1 MKKRMKNLMALG
13 TALALTLSL
22 TACGGTPV
30 VSYEGSSAAA
40 ESTQEVSAESAY
52 REITLSEHL
61 SGGETIWYRIDSYAG
76 KDSAV
81 REIFVL
87 EPDGSLYRAD
97 GDKATLGELE
107 QMEDDDISAMVKEA
121 HEKDVLNGY
130 DSLLN
135 AGAGE
140 LVYELVGEG
149 LMWEI
154 VYGLAYEFGG
164 EIPEEVLQGFG
175 VPAAAVEPVADF
187 CSKMSALVTESEEGR
202 IVVEVFLQYGV
213 FFERSAERLEM
224 AVAESGVSEMTA
236 QQARALYAESDAMAE
251 AVRTII
257 RSYEAQPGQYKLSI
271 NSDHTGNQT
280 ESVTLAYRISTM
292 AGEKSNEF
300 TLYEM
305 TPAGSAATNCGNVVY
320 DSTYGGFG
328 SRSGAL
334 YTRIDSSFHF
344 VLEQIGQS
352 GLPIDVDAEDL
363 FQ

>member
-1 MKKRMKNLMALG
+1 MKKRMSNLMALG
-13 TALALTLSL
+13 TAVALTLSL

-30 VSYEGSSAAA
+30 VSYESSTSAAGNI
-40 ESTQEVSAESAY
+40 QEDSVESAY

-61 SGGETIWYRIDSYAG
+61 NGGETIWYHVDSYVG
-76 KDSAV
+76 KDSRV
-81 REIFVL
+81 EDIFVL
-87 EPDGSLYRAD
+87 EPDGSLYHAE
-97 GDKATLGELE
+97 GNKATLGELE
-107 QMEDDDISAMVKEA
+107 QMEDADISAMVKKA

-130 DSLLN
+130 DSMLN
-135 AGAGE
+135 AGTGE
-140 LVYELVGEG
+140 LLYEVVSED

-154 VYGLAYEFGG
+154 VYGLAYEFDG
-164 EIPEEVLQGFG
+164 EIPEEVLYGFG
-175 VPAAAVEPVADF
+175 VPAAVMEPVADF

-224 AVAESGVSEMTA
+224 AVAESGVSELVA
-236 QQARALYAESDAMAE
+236 QQARALYAESEAVAE
-251 AVRTII
+251 AVRAII
-257 RSYEAQPGQYKLSI
+257 QNYEVQPGQYKLSI

-280 ESVTLAYRISTM
+280 ESVTLAYRIPTFEG
-292 AGEKSNEF
+292 GENDAF

-305 TPAGSAATNCGNVVY
+305 TPAGGAATNCGNVVY

-344 VLEQIGQS
+344 VLEQIGES
-352 GLPIDVDAEDL
+352 ELPVDVNAENL